1 MFSCGGTTDNS
12 HTNWKKNEE
21 VQVIEPKLTTTKT
34 VQVGNLGGN
43 PGDPVTYTIVI
54 QQDAASSTDAFAAT
68 LTDVIPPEIA
78 SPVLTSV
85 VDTEVPAQVTT
96 GNFLL
101 SGNTLTTI
109 TPFNVEKDSAR
120 TITLQIDGV
129 LQGNFSANQV
139 ISNTSSIEWTSLGDS
154 THLIQDPNNPN
165 SSNAYERTGK
175 GTTGPGELNNYK
187 DSDDAKFTVNTAD
200 LRVEKTVNDAT
211 PNVGDTITFTVTVT
225 NFGPDTATGIQ
236 LTDTFPTQELQL
248 DTAGIVPSPGTTY
261 DAGTG
266 IWDIGSLANGAS
278 VTLDL
283 PAEVLDPTRPTPPS
297 AQTNK
302 AENLVVAEPD
312 PYPGNESASA
322 TETPKYADLE
332 VHKVTDKYT
341 PNVGEDVTYTITLF
355 NNGPD
360 TAKNVE
366 LRDTIALKR
375 RSIQVSHSSS

>member
-1 MFSCGGTTDNS
+1 MPVKNDVQLQWDNNNS
-12 HTNWKKNEE
+12 HTSWKKNTE
-21 VQVIEPKLTTTKT
+21 VQVIEPKLTTTKN
-34 VQVGNLGGN
+34 VQVSGLGGN

-54 QQDAASSTDAFAAT
+54 QQDATSPTDAFAAT

-85 VDTEVPAQVTT
+85 VDTDNQVTT

-129 LQGNFSANQV
+129 LQGNFIANQV

-225 NFGPDTATGIQ
+225 NDGPDTATGIQ
-236 LTDTFPTQELQL
+236 LTDTFPAQELQL
-248 DTAGIVPSPGTTY
+248 DTAEYCLHHKAPPTT
-261 DAGTG
+261 
-266 IWDIGSLANGAS
+266 LEQAS
-278 VTLDL
+278 GTLDL
-283 PAEVLDPTRPTPPS
+283 STMER
-297 AQTNK
+297 
-302 AENLVVAEPD
+302 
-312 PYPGNESASA
+312 ASHWI
-322 TETPKYADLE
+322 YQLRYLIQRDR
-332 VHKVTDKYT
+332 HSISTDKY
-341 PNVGEDVTYTITLF
+341 
-355 NNGPD
+355 
-360 TAKNVE
+360 
-366 LRDTIALKR
+366 R
-375 RSIQVSHSSS
+375 